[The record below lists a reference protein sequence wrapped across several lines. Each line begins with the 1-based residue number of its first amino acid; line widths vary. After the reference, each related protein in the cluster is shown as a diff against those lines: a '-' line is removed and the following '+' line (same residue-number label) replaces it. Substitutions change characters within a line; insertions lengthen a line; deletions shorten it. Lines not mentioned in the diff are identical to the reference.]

1 MTSLLVAKQY
11 IKKFYAKFEVY
22 LIPLM
27 KFLLSLISL
36 LLINRGLG
44 FMERINDSTVVLVA
58 ALMCSFMPM
67 NFIVV
72 IAAGFCAAA
81 CVCIVVG
88 MHNRS
93 TGSFY
98 ADVPAVFQVFAE
110 RYRCGSSDSDLFS
123 AAYSVYHSDCIGSAL
138 HTGIGSVGGLRDGGI
153 LSADLCEQQRNCVV
167 FDGNR
172 RGYGK
177 VPFHY

>member
-22 LIPLM
+22 LIPMM

-72 IAAGFCAAA
+72 IAAAFVLLHVYALSLECT
-81 CVCIVVG
+81 IVVLAAF
-88 MHNRS
+88 MLMFLLYFRFS
-93 TGSFY
+93 PRDT
-98 ADVPAVFQVFAE
+98 AVVLLTPICFLLHIPYIIPIALGLLCTPV
-110 RYRCGSSDSDLFS
+110 S
-123 AAYSVYHSDCIGSAL
+123 AV
-138 HTGIGSVGGLRDGGI
+138 
-153 LSADLCEQQRNCVV
+153 
-167 FDGNR
+167 
-172 RGYGK
+172 
-177 VPFHY
+177 